1 MTETTTSWKG
11 GSRGQIG
18 AVVRGGGVGVG
29 VLRGHGE
36 PIPPRAVGDKLGELR
51 RLIEYRAAAH
61 DRDVERLLV
70 GTAQVPVSRAVSAPD
85 AGALGPRGGGRRPR
99 RPRRGSRDAAEL
111 FRTDADRG
119 GTRQGGGCMA
129 SERALAASPPARAER
144 RLLNKE
150 VPVNADQWLAVGA
163 LGWLVVL
170 ATMFLF
176 FAVDGDVRDLRYEI
190 GDLRRD
196 VGAVQREIEFRAEQD
211 ERDVE
216 RLLSELR
223 RLR

>member
-1 MTETTTSWKG
+1 
-11 GSRGQIG
+11 
-18 AVVRGGGVGVG
+18 
-29 VLRGHGE
+29 
-36 PIPPRAVGDKLGELR
+36 
-51 RLIEYRAAAH
+51 
-61 DRDVERLLV
+61 
-70 GTAQVPVSRAVSAPD
+70 
-85 AGALGPRGGGRRPR
+85 
-99 RPRRGSRDAAEL
+99 
-111 FRTDADRG
+111 
-119 GTRQGGGCMA
+119 MA

-150 VPVNADQWLAVGA
+150 VPVNADQWLAVVA

-211 ERDVE
+211 DRDVE

-223 RLR
+223 GLR